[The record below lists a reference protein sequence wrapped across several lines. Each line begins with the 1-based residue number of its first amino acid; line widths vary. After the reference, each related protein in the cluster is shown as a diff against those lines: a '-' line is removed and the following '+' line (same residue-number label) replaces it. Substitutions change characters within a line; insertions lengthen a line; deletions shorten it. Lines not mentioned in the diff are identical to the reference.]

1 MEDRIKKELDE
12 YGGGLT
18 IDDLTQEEIE
28 ELKEEIKRRDNG
40 DMILD
45 GFFSNPS
52 LLYRKRPKD
61 L

>member
-18 IDDLTQEEIE
+18 IDDLTQEELE
-28 ELKEEIKRRDNG
+28 ELKEEIKNG

-52 LLYRKRPKD
+52 LFYRKRPKD

>member
-1 MEDRIKKELDE
+1 MDDKIKKALAK
-12 YGGGLT
+12 YGLT
-18 IDDLTQEEIE
+18 IDDLTQEELE

-45 GFFSNPS
+45 GFFSNSS
-52 LLYRKRPKD
+52 LFYRKRPKD

>member
-1 MEDRIKKELDE
+1 MEDRIKKKLDE
-12 YGGGLT
+12 CGGGLT
-18 IDDLTQEEIE
+18 IDDLTQEELE
-28 ELKEEIKRRDNG
+28 ELKEEIKNG

-52 LLYRKRPKD
+52 LFYRKRPKD